1 MNYRIEL
8 KVKDLLEQNH
18 ITQKRLAEIA
28 NMRESTI
35 SDIVRGTRTVINF
48 EHLSRIAEALDIQDI
63 SQLIDFVA
71 PQGAEGYSWEK
82 DILSCIE
89 ALGKREF
96 CLQELYGYID
106 ELQTKHPTNHSVDAK
121 IRQMLQV
128 LRKKGIISFV
138 DGNGH
143 YRLNQPQD
151 ERSALTSASSL
162 RSPYPTNKSPFP
174 AHSTGKGGFLIHPQ
188 NFSCSPLTIP
198 LS

>member
-71 PQGAEGYSWEK
+71 PQGAEGCSWEK

-106 ELQTKHPTNHSVDAK
+106 ELQAKHPEHAGKVKFYIGDVRNIRSVEDAV
-121 IRQMLQV
+121 Q
-128 LRKKGIISFV
+128 GV
-138 DGNGH
+138 DYIFHAAAWRN
-143 YRLNQPQD
+143 
-151 ERSALTSASSL
+151 A
-162 RSPYPTNKSPFP
+162 
-174 AHSTGKGGFLIHPQ
+174 
-188 NFSCSPLTIP
+188 
-198 LS
+198 